1 MHPRALNRRAS
12 LIVCA
17 VAVVLGLCAVAAY
30 RVYAERRDRRDTLAE
45 TLTPVIGKAFAD
57 GARIVHLG
65 DTSHARSA
73 LLMHWLAHPEIAHRL
88 RAQGVTMLCLES
100 AVLMQRFA
108 DGVAAG
114 KLSCDQYAECL
125 ISCGYR
131 TTNGNSRE
139 RFCDEARIIQAAAP
153 EGIKVSLVD
162 YEAGKDESRAYY
174 RALQKVKV
182 NSGLEN
188 FGPEGEWQAR
198 YPHLPPDEKRE
209 VDALH
214 EAFLAARRDDAR
226 LADGLAKLATP
237 GEKILLI
244 YGASHGSGAH
254 DLNELL
260 TEKGVPLLR
269 IDVHPDRA
277 AFNDYGSDLPPEAGG
292 L

>member
-1 MHPRALNRRAS
+1 
-12 LIVCA
+12 
-17 VAVVLGLCAVAAY
+17 VAVVLSLCAVTAY
-30 RVYAERRDRRDTLAE
+30 RIYEERRERREALAE

-73 LLMHWLAHPEIAHRL
+73 PLIHWLARPEIAHRL
-88 RAQGVTMLCLES
+88 RAQGVTILCLES

-131 TTNGNSRE
+131 TTNGNSHE
-139 RFCDEARIIQAAAP
+139 RFCDEARIIQAAAR

-174 RALQKVKV
+174 RALQKVKI
-182 NSGLEN
+182 NNGLEN
-188 FGPEGEWQAR
+188 FGHAGEWQVR
-198 YPHLPPDEKRE
+198 YPHLSPDEKRE
-209 VDALH
+209 IDALH
-214 EAFLAARRDDAR
+214 VAFLAARRDDAR

-237 GEKILLI
+237 GEKILLV

-260 TEKGVPLLR
+260 KEKGLALVR

-277 AFNDYGSDLPPEAGG
+277 AFTDYGSTQPDPPQGSYILAEHLFITGG
-292 L
+292 NRPH